1 MGKNVWFTINYKIE
15 MPLSFRLKEYNTAI
29 RTEVIAGITSFLACM
44 YIVVVNPA
52 ILKDAGMPF
61 SAVLT
66 ATVLDCFFSSVAM
79 GLYANNPILV
89 APGMG
94 INAFFTYTAVLGM
107 GMSWQTALGTV
118 FWSGVFIMLLSFSN
132 VRVHILKAVPHSV
145 RMGLA
150 SGIGLFIALIGLEN
164 SGFIIANKATL
175 ISKAALNPI
184 TGTFLIGL
192 TITIILV
199 IKKIPGAFILGIII
213 TTLLAIPI
221 GRLWGDASA
230 VNFGT
235 KTLVTYRGI
244 FAPPDFSLFF
254 SMDFL
259 GALKFSAM
267 PVIFTFVFVDM
278 FDSISTFMGIA
289 EAGNLLD
296 KNGEP
301 RNVKQ
306 SLIVDGFSSVISGLF
321 GTSAGTAYIESATGI
336 REGGRTGLTAVVG
349 GLLFLPCMFFSP
361 LLSVVPSIATAPILV
376 LVGALFMI
384 PITRLNW
391 GDFEESFPAFISMI
405 MIPFTFSINE
415 GIVFGLLSYT
425 IIKLVLGKFKEITPM
440 LIILDVI
447 SIIFMI
453 YH

>member
-1 MGKNVWFTINYKIE
+1 MQNF
-15 MPLSFRLKEYNTAI
+15 FRLRENNTTI
-29 RTEVIAGITSFLACM
+29 RIEVLAGITSFLACM
-44 YIVVVNPA
+44 YIIVVNPA

-66 ATVLDCFFSSVAM
+66 ATVLVCFFSSIAM
-79 GLYANNPILV
+79 GLYANNPIIV

-94 INAFFTYTAVLGM
+94 INAFFTYTAVIGM
-107 GMSWQTALGTV
+107 GMSWQAALGTV
-118 FWSGVFIMLLSFSN
+118 FWSGVIIMLLSFSN
-132 VRVHILKAVPHSV
+132 IRVHILRAVPHSV

-175 ISKAALNPI
+175 ISKAPLNAI
-184 TGTFLIGL
+184 TATFLVGL
-192 TITIILV
+192 AVTIILV
-199 IKKIPGAFILGIII
+199 IKKVPASLILGIII
-213 TTLLAIPI
+213 TTILAIPI

-235 KTLVTYRGI
+235 PTLVTFNGI
-244 FAPPDFSLFF
+244 FAAPDFSLFM

-259 GALKFSAM
+259 GALKFSAIG
-267 PVIFTFVFVDM
+267 VIFTFVFVDM

-296 KNGEP
+296 KDGQP
-301 RNVKQ
+301 RNVKH
-306 SLIVDGFSSVISGLF
+306 SLIADGFSSVISGIF

-361 LLSVVPSIATAPILV
+361 LLSIIPAIATAPV
-376 LVGALFMI
+376 LIVVGALFMI
-384 PITRLNW
+384 PMTRLDW
-391 GDFEESFPAFISMI
+391 TDFELSFPAFIAMI

-415 GIVFGLLSYT
+415 GVVFGLLSYT
-425 IIKLVLGKFKEITPM
+425 IIKLVLGKYKELTLT
-440 LIILDVI
+440 LIILDI
-447 SIIFMI
+447 FSIIFLI
-453 YH
+453 YN

>member
-1 MGKNVWFTINYKIE
+1 MQNF
-15 MPLSFRLKEYNTAI
+15 FRLRENNTTVRI
-29 RTEVIAGITSFLACM
+29 EVLAGITSFLACM
-44 YIVVVNPA
+44 YIIVVNPA

-66 ATVLDCFFSSVAM
+66 ATVLVCFFSSIAM
-79 GLYANNPILV
+79 GLYANNPIIV

-94 INAFFTYTAVLGM
+94 INAFFTYTAVIGM
-107 GMSWQTALGTV
+107 GMSWQAALGTV
-118 FWSGVFIMLLSFSN
+118 FWSGVIIMLLSFSN
-132 VRVHILKAVPHSV
+132 FRVHILKAVPHSV

-175 ISKAALNPI
+175 ISKAPLNAM
-184 TGTFLIGL
+184 TATFLAGL
-192 TITIILV
+192 AVTIILV
-199 IKKIPGAFILGIII
+199 IKKVPASLILGIII
-213 TTLLAIPI
+213 TTILAIPI

-235 KTLVTYRGI
+235 PTLVTFNGI
-244 FAPPDFSLFF
+244 FAPPDFSLFM
-254 SMDFL
+254 SMDFI
-259 GALKFSAM
+259 GALKFSAIG
-267 PVIFTFVFVDM
+267 VIFTFVFVDM

-296 KNGEP
+296 KDGQP

-306 SLIVDGFSSVISGLF
+306 SLIADGFSSVISGVF

-361 LLSVVPSIATAPILV
+361 LLSIIPAIATAPILIV
-376 LVGALFMI
+376 VGALFMI
-384 PITRLNW
+384 PMTRLDW
-391 GDFEESFPAFISMI
+391 TDFEISFPAFIAMI

-425 IIKLVLGKFKEITPM
+425 IIKLVLGKYKELTPT
-440 LIILDVI
+440 LIILDII
-447 SIIFMI
+447 SIIFLI
-453 YH
+453 YS

>member
-1 MGKNVWFTINYKIE
+1 MQNF
-15 MPLSFRLKEYNTAI
+15 FRLRENNTTI
-29 RTEVIAGITSFLACM
+29 RIEVLAGFTSFLACM
-44 YIVVVNPA
+44 YIIVVNPA

-66 ATVLDCFFSSVAM
+66 ATVLVCFFSSIAM
-79 GLYANNPILV
+79 GLYANNPIIV

-94 INAFFTYTAVLGM
+94 INAFFTYTAVIGI
-107 GMSWQTALGTV
+107 GMSWQAALGTV
-118 FWSGVFIMLLSFSN
+118 FWSGVIIMLLSFSN
-132 VRVHILKAVPHSV
+132 IRVHILKAVPHSV

-175 ISKAALNPI
+175 ISKAPLNAM
-184 TGTFLIGL
+184 TATFLIGL
-192 TITIILV
+192 GVTIILV
-199 IKKIPGAFILGIII
+199 IKKVPASLILGIII
-213 TTLLAIPI
+213 TTILSIPI

-235 KTLVTYRGI
+235 KTLVTFNGI
-244 FAPPDFSLFF
+244 FAPPDFSLFM

-259 GALKFSAM
+259 GALKFSAIG
-267 PVIFTFVFVDM
+267 VIFTFVFVDM

-296 KNGEP
+296 KDGQP
-301 RNVKQ
+301 KNVKQ
-306 SLIVDGFSSVISGLF
+306 SLIADGFSSVISGIF

-361 LLSVVPSIATAPILV
+361 LLSIIPAIATAPILIV
-376 LVGALFMI
+376 VGALFMI
-384 PITRLNW
+384 PMTRLDW
-391 GDFEESFPAFISMI
+391 TDFEISFPAFIAMI

-425 IIKLVLGKFKEITPM
+425 IIKLVLGKYKELTPT
-440 LIILDVI
+440 LIVLDIISVI
-447 SIIFMI
+447 FLI
-453 YH
+453 YN

>member
-1 MGKNVWFTINYKIE
+1 MQNF
-15 MPLSFRLKEYNTAI
+15 FRLRENNTTI
-29 RTEVIAGITSFLACM
+29 RIEVLAGITSFLACM
-44 YIVVVNPA
+44 YIIVVNPA

-66 ATVLDCFFSSVAM
+66 ATVLVCFFSSIAM
-79 GLYANNPILV
+79 GLYANNPIIV

-94 INAFFTYTAVLGM
+94 INAFFTYTAVIGM
-107 GMSWQTALGTV
+107 GMSWQAALGTV
-118 FWSGVFIMLLSFSN
+118 FWSGVIIMLLSFSN
-132 VRVHILKAVPHSV
+132 IRVHILKAVPHSV

-175 ISKAALNPI
+175 ISKAPLNAM
-184 TGTFLIGL
+184 TATFLIGL
-192 TITIILV
+192 AVTIILV
-199 IKKIPGAFILGIII
+199 IKKVPASLILGIIF
-213 TTLLAIPI
+213 TTILAIPI

-235 KTLVTYRGI
+235 PTLVTFNGI
-244 FAPPDFSLFF
+244 FAQPDFSLFM
-254 SMDFL
+254 SMDFI
-259 GALKFSAM
+259 GALKFSAIG
-267 PVIFTFVFVDM
+267 VIFTFVFVDM

-296 KNGEP
+296 KDGQP

-306 SLIVDGFSSVISGLF
+306 SLIADGFSSVISGVF

-361 LLSVVPSIATAPILV
+361 LLSIIPAIATAPILII
-376 LVGALFMI
+376 VGALFMI
-384 PITRLNW
+384 PMTRLDW
-391 GDFEESFPAFISMI
+391 TDFEISFPAFIAMI

-415 GIVFGLLSYT
+415 GIVFGLISYT
-425 IIKLVLGKFKEITPM
+425 IIKLVLRKYKELTPT
-440 LIILDVI
+440 LIILDII
-447 SIIFMI
+447 SIIFLI
-453 YH
+453 YN

>member
-1 MGKNVWFTINYKIE
+1 
-15 MPLSFRLKEYNTAI
+15 
-29 RTEVIAGITSFLACM
+29 
-44 YIVVVNPA
+44 
-52 ILKDAGMPF
+52 MPF

-66 ATVLDCFFSSVAM
+66 ATVLVCFFSSIAM
-79 GLYANNPILV
+79 GLYANNPIIV

-94 INAFFTYTAVLGM
+94 INAFFTYTAVIGM
-107 GMSWQTALGTV
+107 GMSWQAALGTV
-118 FWSGVFIMLLSFSN
+118 FWSGVIIMLLSFSN
-132 VRVHILKAVPHSV
+132 IRVHILKAVPHSV

-175 ISKAALNPI
+175 ISKAPLNAM
-184 TGTFLIGL
+184 TATFLIGL
-192 TITIILV
+192 AVTIILV
-199 IKKIPGAFILGIII
+199 IKKVPASLILGIIF
-213 TTLLAIPI
+213 TTILAIPI

-235 KTLVTYRGI
+235 PTLVTFNGI
-244 FAPPDFSLFF
+244 FAQPDFSLFM
-254 SMDFL
+254 SMDFI
-259 GALKFSAM
+259 GALKFSAIG
-267 PVIFTFVFVDM
+267 VIFTFVFVDM

-296 KNGEP
+296 KDGQP

-306 SLIVDGFSSVISGLF
+306 SLIADGFSSVISGVF

-361 LLSVVPSIATAPILV
+361 LLSIIPAIATAPILII
-376 LVGALFMI
+376 VGALFMI
-384 PITRLNW
+384 PMTRLDW
-391 GDFEESFPAFISMI
+391 TDFEISFPAFIAMI

-415 GIVFGLLSYT
+415 GIVFGLISYT
-425 IIKLVLGKFKEITPM
+425 IIKLVLRKYKELTPT
-440 LIILDVI
+440 LIILDII
-447 SIIFMI
+447 SIIFLI
-453 YH
+453 YN

>member
-1 MGKNVWFTINYKIE
+1 MQNF
-15 MPLSFRLKEYNTAI
+15 FRLRENNTTI
-29 RTEVIAGITSFLACM
+29 RIEVLAGITSFLACM
-44 YIVVVNPA
+44 YIIVVNPA

-61 SAVLT
+61 PAVLT
-66 ATVLDCFFSSVAM
+66 ATVLVCFFSSVAM
-79 GLYANNPILV
+79 GLYANNPIIV

-94 INAFFTYTAVLGM
+94 INAFFTYTAVIGM

-118 FWSGVFIMLLSFSN
+118 FWSGVIIMLLSFSN

-164 SGFIIANKATL
+164 AGFIIANKATL
-175 ISKAALNPI
+175 ISKAPLNPM
-184 TGTFLIGL
+184 TATFLVGL
-192 TITIILV
+192 AVTIILV
-199 IKKIPGAFILGIII
+199 IKKVPASLILGIII
-213 TTLLAIPI
+213 TTILSIPI

-235 KTLVTYRGI
+235 PTLVTFNGI
-244 FAPPDFSLFF
+244 FAPPDFSLFM
-254 SMDFL
+254 SMDFI
-259 GALKFSAM
+259 GSLKFSAIG
-267 PVIFTFVFVDM
+267 VIFTFAFVDM
-278 FDSISTFMGIA
+278 FDSISTFMGIS

-296 KNGEP
+296 KDGQP

-306 SLIVDGFSSVISGLF
+306 SLIVDGFSSVISGVF

-336 REGGRTGLTAVVG
+336 REGGRTGMTAVVG

-361 LLSVVPSIATAPILV
+361 LLSIIPAIATAPILIV
-376 LVGALFMI
+376 VGALFMI
-384 PITRLNW
+384 PMTRLDW
-391 GDFEESFPAFISMI
+391 TDFEISFPAFIAMI

-425 IIKLVLGKFKEITPM
+425 IIKLVLGKYKELTPT
-440 LIILDVI
+440 LIILDII
-447 SIIFMI
+447 SIIFLI
-453 YH
+453 YN

>member
-1 MGKNVWFTINYKIE
+1 MQNF
-15 MPLSFRLKEYNTAI
+15 FRLRENNTTI
-29 RTEVIAGITSFLACM
+29 RIEVLAGITSFLACM
-44 YIVVVNPA
+44 YIIVVNPA

-61 SAVLT
+61 PAVLT
-66 ATVLDCFFSSVAM
+66 ATVLVCFFSSVAM
-79 GLYANNPILV
+79 GLYANNPIIV

-94 INAFFTYTAVLGM
+94 INAFFTYTAVIGM

-118 FWSGVFIMLLSFSN
+118 FWSGVIIMLLSFSN
-132 VRVHILKAVPHSV
+132 IRVHILKAVPHSV

-175 ISKAALNPI
+175 ISKAPLNAM
-184 TGTFLIGL
+184 TATFLVGL
-192 TITIILV
+192 AVTIILV
-199 IKKIPGAFILGIII
+199 IKKVPASLILGIII
-213 TTLLAIPI
+213 TTLLSIPI

-230 VNFGT
+230 INFGT
-235 KTLVTYRGI
+235 PTLVTFNGI
-244 FAPPDFSLFF
+244 FAPPDFSLFM
-254 SMDFL
+254 SMDFI
-259 GALKFSAM
+259 GALKFSAIG
-267 PVIFTFVFVDM
+267 VIFTFAFVDM

-296 KNGEP
+296 NDGQP

-306 SLIVDGFSSVISGLF
+306 SLIVDGFSSVISGIF

-336 REGGRTGLTAVVG
+336 REGGRTGLTSVVG

-361 LLSVVPSIATAPILV
+361 LLSIIPAIATAPV
-376 LVGALFMI
+376 LIVVGALFMI
-384 PITRLNW
+384 PMTRLDW
-391 GDFEESFPAFISMI
+391 TDFEISFPAFIAMI

-425 IIKLVLGKFKEITPM
+425 IIKLVLGKYKELTPT
-440 LIILDVI
+440 LIILDII
-447 SIIFMI
+447 SIIFLI
-453 YH
+453 YN

>member
-1 MGKNVWFTINYKIE
+1 MQNF
-15 MPLSFRLKEYNTAI
+15 FRLRENNTTVRI
-29 RTEVIAGITSFLACM
+29 EVLAGITSFLACM
-44 YIVVVNPA
+44 YIIVVNPA

-66 ATVLDCFFSSVAM
+66 ATVLVCFFSSIAM
-79 GLYANNPILV
+79 GLYANNPIIV

-94 INAFFTYTAVLGM
+94 INAFFTYTAVIGM
-107 GMSWQTALGTV
+107 GMSWQAALGTV
-118 FWSGVFIMLLSFSN
+118 FWSGVIIMLLSFSHI
-132 VRVHILKAVPHSV
+132 RVHILRAVPHSV

-175 ISKAALNPI
+175 ISKAPLNAM
-184 TGTFLIGL
+184 TATFLAGL
-192 TITIILV
+192 AVTIILV
-199 IKKIPGAFILGIII
+199 IKKVPASLILGIII
-213 TTLLAIPI
+213 TTLISIPI

-235 KTLVTYRGI
+235 PTLVTFNGI
-244 FAPPDFSLFF
+244 FAQPDFSLFM

-259 GALKFSAM
+259 GALKFSAIG
-267 PVIFTFVFVDM
+267 VIFTFVFVDM

-296 KNGEP
+296 KDGQP

-306 SLIVDGFSSVISGLF
+306 SLIADGFSSVISGVL

-361 LLSVVPSIATAPILV
+361 LLSIIPAIATAPILIV
-376 LVGALFMI
+376 VGALFMI
-384 PITRLNW
+384 PMTRLDW
-391 GDFEESFPAFISMI
+391 TDFEISFPAFIAMI

-425 IIKLVLGKFKEITPM
+425 IIKLVLGKYKELTPT
-440 LIILDVI
+440 LIILDII
-447 SIIFMI
+447 SIIFLI
-453 YH
+453 YN

>member
-1 MGKNVWFTINYKIE
+1 MQNF
-15 MPLSFRLKEYNTAI
+15 FRLRENNTTI
-29 RTEVIAGITSFLACM
+29 RIEVLAGITSFLACM
-44 YIVVVNPA
+44 YIIVVNPA

-66 ATVLDCFFSSVAM
+66 ATVLVCFFSSVAM
-79 GLYANNPILV
+79 GLYANNPIIV

-94 INAFFTYTAVLGM
+94 INAFFTYTAVIGM
-107 GMSWQTALGTV
+107 GMSWQAALGTV
-118 FWSGVFIMLLSFSN
+118 FWSGVIIMLLSFSN
-132 VRVHILKAVPHSV
+132 IRVHILKAVPHSV

-164 SGFIIANKATL
+164 AGFLIANKATL
-175 ISKAALNPI
+175 ISKAPLNAM
-184 TGTFLIGL
+184 TATFLAGL
-192 TITIILV
+192 AITIILV
-199 IKKIPGAFILGIII
+199 IKKVPASLILGIII
-213 TTLLAIPI
+213 TTLLSIPI

-235 KTLVTYRGI
+235 KTLVTFNGI
-244 FAPPDFSLFF
+244 FAAPDFSLFM
-254 SMDFL
+254 SMDFI
-259 GALKFSAM
+259 GALKFSAIG
-267 PVIFTFVFVDM
+267 VIFTFVFVDM

-296 KNGEP
+296 KDGQP

-306 SLIVDGFSSVISGLF
+306 SLIADGFSSVISGIF

-361 LLSVVPSIATAPILV
+361 LLSIIPAIATAPV
-376 LVGALFMI
+376 LIVVGALFMI
-384 PITRLNW
+384 PMTRLDW
-391 GDFEESFPAFISMI
+391 TDFEISFPAFIAMI

-415 GIVFGLLSYT
+415 GVVFGMLSYT
-425 IIKLVLGKFKEITPM
+425 IIKLVLGKYKKITFT
-440 LIILDVI
+440 LIVLDIL
-447 SIIFMI
+447 SIIFLI
-453 YH
+453 SN

>member
-1 MGKNVWFTINYKIE
+1 MQNF
-15 MPLSFRLKEYNTAI
+15 FRLRENNTTI
-29 RTEVIAGITSFLACM
+29 RIEVLAGITSFLACM
-44 YIVVVNPA
+44 YIIVVNPA

-66 ATVLDCFFSSVAM
+66 ATVLVCFFSSVAM
-79 GLYANNPILV
+79 GLYANNPIIV

-94 INAFFTYTAVLGM
+94 INAFFTYTAVIGM
-107 GMSWQTALGTV
+107 GMSWQAALGTV
-118 FWSGVFIMLLSFSN
+118 FWSGVIIMLLSFSN
-132 VRVHILKAVPHSV
+132 IRVHILQAVPHSV

-175 ISKAALNPI
+175 ISKAPLNAM
-184 TGTFLIGL
+184 TATFLAGL
-192 TITIILV
+192 AVTIILV
-199 IKKIPGAFILGIII
+199 IKKVPASLILGIVI
-213 TTLLAIPI
+213 TTILSIPI

-235 KTLVTYRGI
+235 KTLVTFNGI
-244 FAPPDFSLFF
+244 FAPPDFSLFM
-254 SMDFL
+254 SMDFI
-259 GALKFSAM
+259 GALKFSAIG
-267 PVIFTFVFVDM
+267 VIFTFVFVDM

-296 KNGEP
+296 KDGQP

-306 SLIVDGFSSVISGLF
+306 SLIVDGFSSVISGVF

-361 LLSVVPSIATAPILV
+361 LLSIVPAIATAPILIV
-376 LVGALFMI
+376 VGALFMI
-384 PITRLNW
+384 PMTRLDW
-391 GDFEESFPAFISMI
+391 TDFEISFPAFIAMI
-405 MIPFTFSINE
+405 MIPFSFSINE

-425 IIKLVLGKFKEITPM
+425 IIKLVLGKYKELTPM
-440 LIILDVI
+440 LIVLDIVSVI
-447 SIIFMI
+447 FLI
-453 YH
+453 YN

>member
-1 MGKNVWFTINYKIE
+1 MQNF
-15 MPLSFRLKEYNTAI
+15 FRLRENNTTVRI
-29 RTEVIAGITSFLACM
+29 EVLAGITSFLACM
-44 YIVVVNPA
+44 YIIVVNPA

-66 ATVLDCFFSSVAM
+66 ATVLVCFFSSIAM
-79 GLYANNPILV
+79 GLYANNPIIV

-94 INAFFTYTAVLGM
+94 INAFFTYTAVIGM
-107 GMSWQTALGTV
+107 GMSWQAALGTV
-118 FWSGVFIMLLSFSN
+118 FWSGVIIMLLSFSHI
-132 VRVHILKAVPHSV
+132 RVHILRAVPHSV

-175 ISKAALNPI
+175 ISKAPLNAM
-184 TGTFLIGL
+184 TATFLAGL
-192 TITIILV
+192 AVTIILV
-199 IKKIPGAFILGIII
+199 IKKVPASLILGIII

-235 KTLVTYRGI
+235 PTLVTFNGI
-244 FAPPDFSLFF
+244 FAQPDFSLFM

-259 GALKFSAM
+259 GALKFSAIG
-267 PVIFTFVFVDM
+267 VIFTFVFVDM

-296 KNGEP
+296 KDGQP

-306 SLIVDGFSSVISGLF
+306 SLIADGFSSVISGVL

-361 LLSVVPSIATAPILV
+361 LLSIIPAIATAPILIV
-376 LVGALFMI
+376 VGALFMI
-384 PITRLNW
+384 PMTRLDW
-391 GDFEESFPAFISMI
+391 TDFEISFPAFIAMI

-425 IIKLVLGKFKEITPM
+425 IIKLVLGKYKELTPT
-440 LIILDVI
+440 LIILDII
-447 SIIFMI
+447 SIIFLI
-453 YH
+453 YN

>member
-1 MGKNVWFTINYKIE
+1 MQNF
-15 MPLSFRLKEYNTAI
+15 FRLSENNTTI
-29 RTEVIAGITSFLACM
+29 RIEVLAGITSFLACM
-44 YIVVVNPA
+44 YIIVVNPA

-66 ATVLDCFFSSVAM
+66 ATVLVCFFSSVAM
-79 GLYANNPILV
+79 GLYANNPIIV

-94 INAFFTYTAVLGM
+94 INAFFTYTAVIGM
-107 GMSWQTALGTV
+107 GMSWQAALGTV
-118 FWSGVFIMLLSFSN
+118 FWSGVIIMLLSFSN
-132 VRVHILKAVPHSV
+132 IRVHILKAVPHSV

-175 ISKAALNPI
+175 ISKAPLNAM
-184 TGTFLIGL
+184 TATFLIGL
-192 TITIILV
+192 AVTIILV
-199 IKKIPGAFILGIII
+199 IKKVPASLILGIII

-235 KTLVTYRGI
+235 PTLVTFNRI
-244 FAPPDFSLFF
+244 FAAPDFSLFM
-254 SMDFL
+254 SMDFI
-259 GALKFSAM
+259 GALKFSAIG
-267 PVIFTFVFVDM
+267 VIFTFVFVDM

-296 KNGEP
+296 KDGQP

-306 SLIVDGFSSVISGLF
+306 SLIADGFSSVISGVF

-361 LLSVVPSIATAPILV
+361 LLSIIPAIATAPILIV
-376 LVGALFMI
+376 VGALFMI
-384 PITRLNW
+384 PMTRLDW
-391 GDFEESFPAFISMI
+391 TEFEISFPAFIAMI

-425 IIKLVLGKFKEITPM
+425 IIKLVLGKYKELTPT
-440 LIILDVI
+440 LIILDII
-447 SIIFMI
+447 SIIFLI
-453 YH
+453 YN

>member
-1 MGKNVWFTINYKIE
+1 MQNF
-15 MPLSFRLKEYNTAI
+15 FRLRENNTTVRI
-29 RTEVIAGITSFLACM
+29 EVLAGITSFLACM
-44 YIVVVNPA
+44 YIIVVNPA

-66 ATVLDCFFSSVAM
+66 ATVLVCFFSSIAM
-79 GLYANNPILV
+79 GLYANNPIIV

-94 INAFFTYTAVLGM
+94 INAFFTYTAVIGM
-107 GMSWQTALGTV
+107 GMSWQAALGTV
-118 FWSGVFIMLLSFSN
+118 FWSGVIIMLLSFSN
-132 VRVHILKAVPHSV
+132 IRVHILKAVPHSV

-175 ISKAALNPI
+175 ISKAPLNAM
-184 TGTFLIGL
+184 TATFLIGL
-192 TITIILV
+192 AVTIILV
-199 IKKIPGAFILGIII
+199 IKKVPASLILGIIF
-213 TTLLAIPI
+213 TTILAIPI

-235 KTLVTYRGI
+235 PTLVTFNGI
-244 FAPPDFSLFF
+244 FAQPDFSLFM
-254 SMDFL
+254 SMDFI
-259 GALKFSAM
+259 GALKFSAIG
-267 PVIFTFVFVDM
+267 VIFTFVFVDM

-296 KNGEP
+296 KDGQP

-306 SLIVDGFSSVISGLF
+306 SLIADGFSSVISGVF

-361 LLSVVPSIATAPILV
+361 LLSIIPAIATAPILII
-376 LVGALFMI
+376 VGALFMI
-384 PITRLNW
+384 PMTRLDW
-391 GDFEESFPAFISMI
+391 TDFEISFPAFIAMI

-415 GIVFGLLSYT
+415 GIVFGLISYT
-425 IIKLVLGKFKEITPM
+425 IIKLVLRKYKELTPT
-440 LIILDVI
+440 LIILDII
-447 SIIFMI
+447 SIIFLI
-453 YH
+453 YN

>member
-1 MGKNVWFTINYKIE
+1 MQNF
-15 MPLSFRLKEYNTAI
+15 FRLRENNTTI
-29 RTEVIAGITSFLACM
+29 RIEVLAGITSFLACM
-44 YIVVVNPA
+44 YIIVVNPA

-66 ATVLDCFFSSVAM
+66 ATVLVCFFSSIAM
-79 GLYANNPILV
+79 GLYANNPIIV

-94 INAFFTYTAVLGM
+94 INAFFTYTAVIGM
-107 GMSWQTALGTV
+107 GMSWQAALGTV
-118 FWSGVFIMLLSFSN
+118 FWSGVIIMLLSFSN
-132 VRVHILKAVPHSV
+132 IRVHILKAVPHSV

-164 SGFIIANKATL
+164 AGFIIANKATL
-175 ISKAALNPI
+175 ISKAPLNAM
-184 TGTFLIGL
+184 TATFLVGL
-192 TITIILV
+192 AVTIILV
-199 IKKIPGAFILGIII
+199 IKKVPASLILGIII
-213 TTLLAIPI
+213 TTILSIPI

-235 KTLVTYRGI
+235 KTLVTFNGI
-244 FAPPDFSLFF
+244 FAAPDFSLFM

-259 GALKFSAM
+259 GALKFSAIG
-267 PVIFTFVFVDM
+267 VIFTFVFVDM

-296 KNGEP
+296 KDGQP

-306 SLIVDGFSSVISGLF
+306 SLIADGFSSVISGIF

-361 LLSVVPSIATAPILV
+361 LLSIIPAIATAPILII
-376 LVGALFMI
+376 VGALFMI
-384 PITRLNW
+384 PMTRLDW
-391 GDFEESFPAFISMI
+391 KDFEISFPAFIAMI

-425 IIKLVLGKFKEITPM
+425 IIKLVLGKYKELTPT
-440 LIILDVI
+440 LIILDIISVI
-447 SIIFMI
+447 FLI
-453 YH
+453 YN

>member
-1 MGKNVWFTINYKIE
+1 MQNF
-15 MPLSFRLKEYNTAI
+15 FRLRENSTTI
-29 RTEVIAGITSFLACM
+29 RIEVLAGITSFLACM
-44 YIVVVNPA
+44 YIIVVNPA

-61 SAVLT
+61 PAVLT
-66 ATVLDCFFSSVAM
+66 ATVLVCFFSSVAM
-79 GLYANNPILV
+79 GLYANNPIIV

-94 INAFFTYTAVLGM
+94 INAFFTYTAVIGM

-118 FWSGVFIMLLSFSN
+118 FWSGVIIMLLSFSN
-132 VRVHILKAVPHSV
+132 IRVHILKAVPHSV

-164 SGFIIANKATL
+164 AGFLIANKATL
-175 ISKAALNPI
+175 ISKAPLNAM
-184 TGTFLIGL
+184 TATFLIGL
-192 TITIILV
+192 AVTIILV
-199 IKKIPGAFILGIII
+199 IKKVPASLILGIII
-213 TTLLAIPI
+213 TTILSIPI

-235 KTLVTYRGI
+235 PTLVTFNGI
-244 FAPPDFSLFF
+244 FAPPDFSLFM
-254 SMDFL
+254 SMDFI
-259 GALKFSAM
+259 GALKFSAIG
-267 PVIFTFVFVDM
+267 VIFTFAFVDM

-296 KNGEP
+296 KDGQP

-306 SLIVDGFSSVISGLF
+306 SLIVDGFSSVISGIF

-361 LLSVVPSIATAPILV
+361 LLSIIPAIATAPV
-376 LVGALFMI
+376 LIIVGALFMI
-384 PITRLNW
+384 PMTRLDW
-391 GDFEESFPAFISMI
+391 TDFEISFPAFIAMI

-425 IIKLVLGKFKEITPM
+425 IIKLVLGKYKELTPT
-440 LIILDVI
+440 LIVLDVV
-447 SIIFMI
+447 SIIFLI
-453 YH
+453 YN

>member
-1 MGKNVWFTINYKIE
+1 MNSFFCLRKNNTTIRIE
-15 MPLSFRLKEYNTAI
+15 VL
-29 RTEVIAGITSFLACM
+29 AGITSFLACM
-44 YIVVVNPA
+44 YIIVVNPA

-66 ATVLDCFFSSVAM
+66 ATVLVCFFSSIAM
-79 GLYANNPILV
+79 GLYANNPIIV

-94 INAFFTYTAVLGM
+94 INAFFTYTAVIGM
-107 GMSWQTALGTV
+107 GMSWQAALGTV
-118 FWSGVFIMLLSFSN
+118 FWSGVIIMLLSFSN
-132 VRVHILKAVPHSV
+132 IRVHILKAVPHSV

-175 ISKAALNPI
+175 ISKAPLNAM
-184 TGTFLIGL
+184 TATFLAGL
-192 TITIILV
+192 AVTIILV
-199 IKKIPGAFILGIII
+199 IKKVPASLILGIII
-213 TTLLAIPI
+213 TTILSIPI

-235 KTLVTYRGI
+235 PTLVTFNGI
-244 FAPPDFSLFF
+244 FAPPDFSLFM

-259 GALKFSAM
+259 GALKFSAIG
-267 PVIFTFVFVDM
+267 VIFTFVFVDM

-296 KNGEP
+296 KDGQP

-306 SLIVDGFSSVISGLF
+306 SLIADGFSSVISGVF

-361 LLSVVPSIATAPILV
+361 LLSIIPAIATAPILII
-376 LVGALFMI
+376 VGALFMI
-384 PITRLNW
+384 PMTRLDW
-391 GDFEESFPAFISMI
+391 TDFEISFPAFIAMI

-415 GIVFGLLSYT
+415 GIVFGLISYT
-425 IIKLVLGKFKEITPM
+425 IIKLVLRKYKELTPT
-440 LIILDVI
+440 LIILDII
-447 SIIFMI
+447 SIIFLI
-453 YH
+453 SN

>member
-1 MGKNVWFTINYKIE
+1 MQNF
-15 MPLSFRLKEYNTAI
+15 FRLRENNTTI
-29 RTEVIAGITSFLACM
+29 RTEVLAGITSFLACM
-44 YIVVVNPA
+44 YIIVVNPA

-66 ATVLDCFFSSVAM
+66 ATVLVCFFSSIAM
-79 GLYANNPILV
+79 GLYANNPIIV

-94 INAFFTYTAVLGM
+94 INAFFTYTAVIGM
-107 GMSWQTALGTV
+107 GMSWQAALGTV
-118 FWSGVFIMLLSFSN
+118 FWSGVIIMLLSFSN
-132 VRVHILKAVPHSV
+132 IRVHILKAVPHSV

-175 ISKAALNPI
+175 ISKAPLNAM
-184 TGTFLIGL
+184 TATFLIGL
-192 TITIILV
+192 AVTIILV
-199 IKKIPGAFILGIII
+199 IKKVPASLILGIII
-213 TTLLAIPI
+213 TTILSIPI
-221 GRLWGDASA
+221 GRLWGDASE

-235 KTLVTYRGI
+235 PTLVTFNGI
-244 FAPPDFSLFF
+244 FAQPDFSLFM
-254 SMDFL
+254 SMDFI
-259 GALKFSAM
+259 GALKFSAIG
-267 PVIFTFVFVDM
+267 VIFTFVFVDM

-296 KNGEP
+296 KDGQP

-306 SLIVDGFSSVISGLF
+306 SLIADGFSSVISGVF

-361 LLSVVPSIATAPILV
+361 LLSIIPAIATAPV
-376 LVGALFMI
+376 LIIVGALFMI
-384 PITRLNW
+384 PMTRLDW
-391 GDFEESFPAFISMI
+391 TDFEISFPAFIAMI

-425 IIKLVLGKFKEITPM
+425 IIKLVLGKYKELTPT
-440 LIILDVI
+440 LIILDII
-447 SIIFMI
+447 SIIFLI
-453 YH
+453 YN

>member
-1 MGKNVWFTINYKIE
+1 MQN
-15 MPLSFRLKEYNTAI
+15 LFRLRENNTTI
-29 RTEVIAGITSFLACM
+29 RIEVLAGITSFLACM
-44 YIVVVNPA
+44 YIIVVNPA

-66 ATVLDCFFSSVAM
+66 ATVLVCFFSSIAM
-79 GLYANNPILV
+79 GLYANNPIIV

-94 INAFFTYTAVLGM
+94 INPFFTYTAVIGM
-107 GMSWQTALGTV
+107 GMSWQAALGTV
-118 FWSGVFIMLLSFSN
+118 FWSGVIIMLLSFSN
-132 VRVHILKAVPHSV
+132 IRVHILKAVPHSV

-175 ISKAALNPI
+175 ISKAPLNAM
-184 TGTFLIGL
+184 TATFLAGL
-192 TITIILV
+192 AVTIILV
-199 IKKIPGAFILGIII
+199 IKKVPASLILGIII
-213 TTLLAIPI
+213 TTILAIPI

-235 KTLVTYRGI
+235 PTLVTFNGI
-244 FAPPDFSLFF
+244 FAPPDFSLFM
-254 SMDFL
+254 SMDFI
-259 GALKFSAM
+259 GALKFSAIG
-267 PVIFTFVFVDM
+267 VIFTFVFVDM

-296 KNGEP
+296 KDGQP

-306 SLIVDGFSSVISGLF
+306 SLIADGFSSVISGVL

-361 LLSVVPSIATAPILV
+361 LLSIIPAIATAPILII
-376 LVGALFMI
+376 VGALFMI
-384 PITRLNW
+384 PMTRLDW
-391 GDFEESFPAFISMI
+391 TDFEISFPAFIAMI

-425 IIKLVLGKFKEITPM
+425 IIKLVLGKYKELTPT
-440 LIILDVI
+440 LIILDII
-447 SIIFMI
+447 STVFLI
-453 YH
+453 YN

>member
-1 MGKNVWFTINYKIE
+1 MQNF
-15 MPLSFRLKEYNTAI
+15 FRLRENNTTVRI
-29 RTEVIAGITSFLACM
+29 EVLAGITSFLACM
-44 YIVVVNPA
+44 YIIVVNPA

-66 ATVLDCFFSSVAM
+66 ATVLVCFFSSIAM
-79 GLYANNPILV
+79 GLYANNPIIV

-94 INAFFTYTAVLGM
+94 INAFFTYTAVIGM
-107 GMSWQTALGTV
+107 GMSWQAALGTV
-118 FWSGVFIMLLSFSN
+118 FWSGVIIMLLSFSN
-132 VRVHILKAVPHSV
+132 IRVHILQAVPHSV

-175 ISKAALNPI
+175 ISKAPLNAM
-184 TGTFLIGL
+184 TATFLAGL
-192 TITIILV
+192 AVTIILV
-199 IKKIPGAFILGIII
+199 IKKVPASLILGIII
-213 TTLLAIPI
+213 TTILAIPI
-221 GRLWGDASA
+221 GRLWGDASG

-235 KTLVTYRGI
+235 KTLVTFNGI
-244 FAPPDFSLFF
+244 FAAPDFSLFM

-259 GALKFSAM
+259 GALKFSAIG
-267 PVIFTFVFVDM
+267 VIFTFVFVDM

-296 KNGEP
+296 KDGQP

-306 SLIVDGFSSVISGLF
+306 SLIADGFSSVISGVF

-361 LLSVVPSIATAPILV
+361 LLSIIPAIATAPILIV
-376 LVGALFMI
+376 VGALFMI
-384 PITRLNW
+384 PMTRLDW
-391 GDFEESFPAFISMI
+391 TDFEISFPAFIAMI

-425 IIKLVLGKFKEITPM
+425 IIKLVLGKYKELTPT
-440 LIILDVI
+440 LIILGII
-447 SIIFMI
+447 SIIFLI
-453 YH
+453 YN

>member
-1 MGKNVWFTINYKIE
+1 MQNF
-15 MPLSFRLKEYNTAI
+15 FRLRENNTTI
-29 RTEVIAGITSFLACM
+29 RIEVLAGITSFLACM
-44 YIVVVNPA
+44 YIIVVNPA

-66 ATVLDCFFSSVAM
+66 ATVLVCFFSSIAM
-79 GLYANNPILV
+79 GLYANNPIIV

-94 INAFFTYTAVLGM
+94 INAFFTYTAVIGM
-107 GMSWQTALGTV
+107 GMSWQAALGTV
-118 FWSGVFIMLLSFSN
+118 FWSGVIIMLLSFSN
-132 VRVHILKAVPHSV
+132 IRVHILKAVPHSV

-175 ISKAALNPI
+175 ISKAPLNAM
-184 TGTFLIGL
+184 TATFLIGL
-192 TITIILV
+192 AVTIILV
-199 IKKIPGAFILGIII
+199 IKKVPASLILGIIF
-213 TTLLAIPI
+213 TTILAIPI

-235 KTLVTYRGI
+235 PTLVTFNGI
-244 FAPPDFSLFF
+244 FAQPDFSLFM
-254 SMDFL
+254 SMDFI
-259 GALKFSAM
+259 GALKFSAIG
-267 PVIFTFVFVDM
+267 VIFTFVFVDM

-296 KNGEP
+296 KDGQP

-306 SLIVDGFSSVISGLF
+306 SLIADGFSSVISGVF

-349 GLLFLPCMFFSP
+349 GVFFFPCMFFSP
-361 LLSVVPSIATAPILV
+361 LLSFISAIATAPILII
-376 LVGALFMI
+376 VGALFMI
-384 PITRLNW
+384 PMTRLDW
-391 GDFEESFPAFISMI
+391 TDFEISFPAFIAMI

-415 GIVFGLLSYT
+415 GIVFGLISYT
-425 IIKLVLGKFKEITPM
+425 IIKLVLRKYKELTPT
-440 LIILDVI
+440 LIILDII
-447 SIIFMI
+447 SIIFLI
-453 YH
+453 YN

>member
-1 MGKNVWFTINYKIE
+1 MQNF
-15 MPLSFRLKEYNTAI
+15 FRLRENNTTI
-29 RTEVIAGITSFLACM
+29 RIEVLAGITSFLACM
-44 YIVVVNPA
+44 YIIVVNPA

-66 ATVLDCFFSSVAM
+66 ATVLVCFFSSIAM
-79 GLYANNPILV
+79 GLYANNPIIV

-94 INAFFTYTAVLGM
+94 INAFFTYTAVIGM
-107 GMSWQTALGTV
+107 GMSWQAALGTV
-118 FWSGVFIMLLSFSN
+118 FWSGVIIMLLSFSN
-132 VRVHILKAVPHSV
+132 IRVHILKAVPHSV

-175 ISKAALNPI
+175 ISKAPLNAM
-184 TGTFLIGL
+184 TATFLAGL
-192 TITIILV
+192 AVTIILV
-199 IKKIPGAFILGIII
+199 IKKVPASLILGIII
-213 TTLLAIPI
+213 TTILSIPI

-235 KTLVTYRGI
+235 PTLVTFNGI
-244 FAPPDFSLFF
+244 FAQPDFSLFM

-259 GALKFSAM
+259 GALKFSAIG
-267 PVIFTFVFVDM
+267 VIFTFVFVDM

-296 KNGEP
+296 KDGQP

-306 SLIVDGFSSVISGLF
+306 SLIADGFSSVISGVF

-361 LLSVVPSIATAPILV
+361 LLSIIPAIATAPILII
-376 LVGALFMI
+376 VGTLFMI
-384 PITRLNW
+384 PMTRLDW
-391 GDFEESFPAFISMI
+391 TDFEISFPAFIAMI

-425 IIKLVLGKFKEITPM
+425 IIKLVLGKYKELTPT
-440 LIILDVI
+440 LIILDII
-447 SIIFMI
+447 SIIFLI
-453 YH
+453 YN

>member
-1 MGKNVWFTINYKIE
+1 MQNF
-15 MPLSFRLKEYNTAI
+15 FRLRENNTTVRI
-29 RTEVIAGITSFLACM
+29 EVLAGITSFLACM

-66 ATVLDCFFSSVAM
+66 ATVLVCFFSSIAM
-79 GLYANNPILV
+79 GLYANNPIIV

-94 INAFFTYTAVLGM
+94 INAFFTYTAVIGM
-107 GMSWQTALGTV
+107 GISWQAALGTV
-118 FWSGVFIMLLSFSN
+118 FWSGVIIMLLSFSN
-132 VRVHILKAVPHSV
+132 IRVHILKAVPHSV

-164 SGFIIANKATL
+164 AGFLIANKATL
-175 ISKAALNPI
+175 ISKAPLNAM
-184 TGTFLIGL
+184 TATFLVGL
-192 TITIILV
+192 AVTIILV
-199 IKKIPGAFILGIII
+199 IKKVPASLILGIII
-213 TTLLAIPI
+213 TTILSIPI

-235 KTLVTYRGI
+235 KTLVTFSGI
-244 FAPPDFSLFF
+244 FAPPDFSLFM

-259 GALKFSAM
+259 GALKFSAIG
-267 PVIFTFVFVDM
+267 VIFTFVFVDM

-296 KNGEP
+296 KEGQP

-306 SLIVDGFSSVISGLF
+306 SLIADGFSSVISGVF

-361 LLSVVPSIATAPILV
+361 LLSIIPAIATAPILIV
-376 LVGALFMI
+376 VGALFMI
-384 PITRLNW
+384 PMTRLDW
-391 GDFEESFPAFISMI
+391 TDFEISFPAFIAMI

-425 IIKLVLGKFKEITPM
+425 IIKLVLGKYKELTPT
-440 LIILDVI
+440 LIILDIISVI
-447 SIIFMI
+447 FLI
-453 YH
+453 YN

>member
-1 MGKNVWFTINYKIE
+1 MQNF
-15 MPLSFRLKEYNTAI
+15 FRLRENNTTVRI
-29 RTEVIAGITSFLACM
+29 EVLAGITSFLACM
-44 YIVVVNPA
+44 YIIVVNPA

-66 ATVLDCFFSSVAM
+66 ATVLVCFFSSIAM
-79 GLYANNPILV
+79 GLYANNPIIV

-94 INAFFTYTAVLGM
+94 INAFFTYTAVIGM
-107 GMSWQTALGTV
+107 GMSWQAALGTV
-118 FWSGVFIMLLSFSN
+118 FWSGVIIMLLSFSN
-132 VRVHILKAVPHSV
+132 IRVHILQAVPHSV

-175 ISKAALNPI
+175 ISKAPLNAM
-184 TGTFLIGL
+184 TATFLAGL
-192 TITIILV
+192 AVTIILV
-199 IKKIPGAFILGIII
+199 IKKVPASLILGIII
-213 TTLLAIPI
+213 TTILSIPI
-221 GRLWGDASA
+221 GRLWGDAST

-235 KTLVTYRGI
+235 KTLVTFNGI
-244 FAPPDFSLFF
+244 FAPPDFSLFM
-254 SMDFL
+254 SMDFI
-259 GALKFSAM
+259 GALKFSAIG
-267 PVIFTFVFVDM
+267 VIFTFVFVDM

-296 KNGEP
+296 KDGQP

-306 SLIVDGFSSVISGLF
+306 SLIADGFSSVISGVF

-361 LLSVVPSIATAPILV
+361 LLSIIPAIATAPILIV
-376 LVGALFMI
+376 VGALFMI
-384 PITRLNW
+384 PMTRLDW
-391 GDFEESFPAFISMI
+391 TDFEISFPAFIAMI

-425 IIKLVLGKFKEITPM
+425 IIKLVLGKYKELTPT
-440 LIILDVI
+440 LIILGII
-447 SIIFMI
+447 SIIFLI
-453 YH
+453 YN

>member
-1 MGKNVWFTINYKIE
+1 MQNFFQLREN
-15 MPLSFRLKEYNTAI
+15 NTTI
-29 RTEVIAGITSFLACM
+29 RTEVLAGITSFLACM
-44 YIVVVNPA
+44 YIIVVNPA

-61 SAVLT
+61 PAVLT
-66 ATVLDCFFSSVAM
+66 ATVFVCFFSSVAM
-79 GLYANNPILV
+79 GLYANNPIIV

-94 INAFFTYTAVLGM
+94 INAFFTYTAVIGM
-107 GMSWQTALGTV
+107 GLSWQAALGTV

-132 VRVHILKAVPHSV
+132 IRVHILKAVPHEV

-164 SGFIIANKATL
+164 SGFIMANKATL
-175 ISKAALNPI
+175 ISKAPLNAM
-184 TGTFLIGL
+184 TATFLIGL
-192 TITIILV
+192 AVTIILV
-199 IKKIPGAFILGIII
+199 IKKVPASLILGIII
-213 TTLLAIPI
+213 TTLLSIPI

-235 KTLVTYRGI
+235 KTLVTFNGI
-244 FAPPDFSLFF
+244 FAAPDFSLFM
-254 SMDFL
+254 SMDFI
-259 GALKFSAM
+259 GALKFSAIG
-267 PVIFTFVFVDM
+267 VIFTFVFVDM

-296 KNGEP
+296 KDGQP

-306 SLIVDGFSSVISGLF
+306 SMIADGFSSVISGVF

-361 LLSVVPSIATAPILV
+361 LLSIIPAIATAPV
-376 LVGALFMI
+376 LIVVGALFMI
-384 PITRLNW
+384 PMTRLDW
-391 GDFEESFPAFISMI
+391 TDFEISFPAFIAMI

-415 GIVFGLLSYT
+415 GVVFGLLSYT
-425 IIKLVLGKFKEITPM
+425 IIKIVLGKYKELTPT
-440 LIILDVI
+440 LIVLDVI
-447 SIIFMI
+447 SIIFLI
-453 YH
+453 YN

>member
-1 MGKNVWFTINYKIE
+1 MQNFYRLRENNTTVRIE
-15 MPLSFRLKEYNTAI
+15 VL
-29 RTEVIAGITSFLACM
+29 AGITSFLACM
-44 YIVVVNPA
+44 YIIVVNPA

-66 ATVLDCFFSSVAM
+66 ATVLVCFFSSIAM
-79 GLYANNPILV
+79 GLYANNPIIV

-94 INAFFTYTAVLGM
+94 INAFFTYTAVIGM
-107 GMSWQTALGTV
+107 GMSWQAALGTV
-118 FWSGVFIMLLSFSN
+118 FWSGVIIMLLSFSN
-132 VRVHILKAVPHSV
+132 IRVHILQAVPHSV

-175 ISKAALNPI
+175 ISKAPLNAM
-184 TGTFLIGL
+184 TATFLIGL
-192 TITIILV
+192 AVTIILV
-199 IKKIPGAFILGIII
+199 IKKVPASLILGIII
-213 TTLLAIPI
+213 TTILSIPI

-235 KTLVTYRGI
+235 KTLVSFNGI
-244 FAPPDFSLFF
+244 FSAPDFSLFM

-259 GALKFSAM
+259 GALKFSAIG
-267 PVIFTFVFVDM
+267 VIFTFVFVDM

-296 KNGEP
+296 KEGQP

-306 SLIVDGFSSVISGLF
+306 SLIADGFSSVISGVF

-361 LLSVVPSIATAPILV
+361 LLSIIPAIATAPILIV
-376 LVGALFMI
+376 VGALFMI
-384 PITRLNW
+384 PMTRLDW
-391 GDFEESFPAFISMI
+391 TDFEISFPAFIAMI

-425 IIKLVLGKFKEITPM
+425 IIKLVLGKYKELTPT
-440 LIILDVI
+440 LIILDIISVI
-447 SIIFMI
+447 FLI
-453 YH
+453 YN